1 MAVNILQHSGV
12 EEAFVSG
19 DQVWVQALPCSTCGT
34 FGQITS
40 SLYHRASVTAQPREQ
55 RSNLTCPPYESEF
68 PIPVGIPV
76 KAEHPPAW
84 DALESM
90 PIPQEIFKVD
100 FEL

>member
-1 MAVNILQHSGV
+1 MGAALHAVGIENGKLR
-12 EEAFVSG
+12 G
-19 DQVWVQALPCSTCGT
+19 DLVAKPSRTIMRCWGTCYSH
-34 FGQITS
+34 IR
-40 SLYHRASVTAQPREQ
+40 HRASVTAQPREQ